1 MPLNQKNKEIE
12 QLKKENARLKAALND
27 SDFECQRLSLI
38 NNNLEIQLAEANR
51 ELETNIQVLQNLKNE
66 IGDIVD
72 KLKVWF
78 FYIPNIIK
86 KAYRNDTPFAMQ
98 LITAQLGKQKP
109 FFCPCP
115 FSQI

>member
-1 MPLNQKNKEIE
+1 MPLNQKNKELE

-72 KLKVWF
+72 KLKV
-78 FYIPNIIK
+78 
-86 KAYRNDTPFAMQ
+86 
-98 LITAQLGKQKP
+98 
-109 FFCPCP
+109 
-115 FSQI
+115 

>member
-27 SDFECQRLSLI
+27 SEFECQRLSLI

-72 KLKVWF
+72 KLKV
-78 FYIPNIIK
+78 
-86 KAYRNDTPFAMQ
+86 
-98 LITAQLGKQKP
+98 
-109 FFCPCP
+109 
-115 FSQI
+115 

>member
-72 KLKVWF
+72 KLKV
-78 FYIPNIIK
+78 
-86 KAYRNDTPFAMQ
+86 
-98 LITAQLGKQKP
+98 
-109 FFCPCP
+109 
-115 FSQI
+115 

>member
-27 SDFECQRLSLI
+27 SDFECQRLNLI

-72 KLKVWF
+72 KLKV
-78 FYIPNIIK
+78 
-86 KAYRNDTPFAMQ
+86 
-98 LITAQLGKQKP
+98 
-109 FFCPCP
+109 
-115 FSQI
+115 

>member
-12 QLKKENARLKAALND
+12 QLKRENARLKAALND
-27 SDFECQRLSLI
+27 SEFECQRLSLI

-72 KLKVWF
+72 KLKV
-78 FYIPNIIK
+78 
-86 KAYRNDTPFAMQ
+86 
-98 LITAQLGKQKP
+98 
-109 FFCPCP
+109 
-115 FSQI
+115 

>member
-27 SDFECQRLSLI
+27 SEFECQRLSLT

-72 KLKVWF
+72 KLKV
-78 FYIPNIIK
+78 
-86 KAYRNDTPFAMQ
+86 
-98 LITAQLGKQKP
+98 
-109 FFCPCP
+109 
-115 FSQI
+115 

>member
-1 MPLNQKNKEIE
+1 MPLNQKHKEIE

-66 IGDIVD
+66 IGDIVV
-72 KLKVWF
+72 KLKV
-78 FYIPNIIK
+78 
-86 KAYRNDTPFAMQ
+86 
-98 LITAQLGKQKP
+98 
-109 FFCPCP
+109 
-115 FSQI
+115 

>member
-27 SDFECQRLSLI
+27 SEFECQRLSLI
-38 NNNLEIQLAEANR
+38 NSNLEIQPAEANR

-72 KLKVWF
+72 KLKV
-78 FYIPNIIK
+78 
-86 KAYRNDTPFAMQ
+86 
-98 LITAQLGKQKP
+98 
-109 FFCPCP
+109 
-115 FSQI
+115 